1 MCLCVLFHLPPVT
14 APRPRS
20 RRRRPLHLLCCL
32 RPHGLGFVC
41 RSTRPCDI
49 CMDSLSSSLRDHI
62 SQKMLFL
69 FVIFFAS
76 WLMKMTYDYAL
87 DILLFDFK
95 RLGVSASLCLSC
107 NSSATSVLLLPHVGS
122 SDNFLINFVFILK
135 KASCSN
141 TARITL
147 SR

>member
-1 MCLCVLFHLPPVT
+1 MLRQSPALPSVSF
-14 APRPRS
+14 RS
-20 RRRRPLHLLCCL
+20 RSLSAFAAHVRAASAPTVLALFSAAPGPVIFLWTLCHLLSVTTFPKRCYFYL
-32 RPHGLGFVC
+32 
-41 RSTRPCDI
+41 
-49 CMDSLSSSLRDHI
+49 
-62 SQKMLFL
+62 LF
-69 FVIFFAS
+69 FFAS

-141 TARITL
+141 RARITL